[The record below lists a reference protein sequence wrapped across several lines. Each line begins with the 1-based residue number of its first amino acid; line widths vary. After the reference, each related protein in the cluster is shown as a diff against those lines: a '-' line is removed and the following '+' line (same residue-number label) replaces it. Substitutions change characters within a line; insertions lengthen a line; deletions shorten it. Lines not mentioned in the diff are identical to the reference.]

1 MAYLAPTP
9 VLGMKLADPAT
20 VQAFET
26 VEVNADFMLLENGIK
41 ADRVRLAARET
52 AAAAAPARPGSETEF
67 SASQALDRALL
78 ETPDARPDAVAR
90 AAKLAND
97 PNYPPLEL
105 INRLARLV
113 AQSEAAR
120 E

>member
-1 MAYLAPTP
+1 MQVNSNLNSASVSQVTPAP
-9 VLGMKLADPAT
+9 
-20 VQAFET
+20 
-26 VEVNADFMLLENGIK
+26 
-41 ADRVRLAARET
+41 